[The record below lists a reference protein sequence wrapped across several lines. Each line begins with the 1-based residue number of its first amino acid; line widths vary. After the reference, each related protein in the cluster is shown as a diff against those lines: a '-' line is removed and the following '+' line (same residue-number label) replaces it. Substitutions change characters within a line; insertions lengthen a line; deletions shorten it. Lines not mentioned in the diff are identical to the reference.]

1 MGLVVRGVPPLLHY
15 LLPMV
20 ATRNHESRKGH
31 RLDRHRLLHQ
41 PVEQQAARPGGAA
54 LKKSPMPAVM
64 AVKEYARFAVKM
76 DTQAAV
82 DFAKNLH
89 ATVNSSSAMRP

>member
-1 MGLVVRGVPPLLHY
+1 MGLVIRGVPPLLQY

-20 ATRNHESRKGH
+20 AARNHESRKGH